1 VRLLHIFAGS
11 AVLALLAVAAPQ
23 ADAGTRLNFSK
34 FPFIFDDGY
43 DNDEFYY
50 EDPPPRRRALRRK
63 LRQRQREEERY
74 FSRDEV
80 EPEQYGIYEPD
91 LQDDVIDIPPRRRL
105 DKVRKARKSGE
116 DPAPPKAAQKKKR
129 AAIADP
135 PVKPK
140 PKPKP
145 KPAAK
150 PAEPEADTALQETG
164 TVLPAEKLPSLAGAV
179 SCAQAT
185 DIVTGYGFGEVKPT
199 SCKGEVYAFRASRA
213 GKTYEIKL
221 AADSGELTEVAK
233 Q

>member
-1 VRLLHIFAGS
+1 MRLLHIFAGS
-11 AVLALLAVAAPQ
+11 AALALLAAATPQ
-23 ADAGTRLNFSK
+23 ADAGTRFNFSK

-50 EDPPPRRRALRRK
+50 EDPPPRRRHALRRK
-63 LRQRQREEERY
+63 FRQREEERY
-74 FSRDEV
+74 FSRDEI

-105 DKVRKARKSGE
+105 DKVRKARESDE
-116 DPAPPKAAQKKKR
+116 DPAPPKAPQKKKR

-135 PVKPK
+135 VAKPK

-145 KPAAK
+145 KMAAK
-150 PAEPEADTALQETG
+150 PARPEADTALRETG
-164 TVLPAEKLPSLAGAV
+164 SVLPEEKALSSGSAV

-185 DIVTGYGFGEVKPT
+185 DIVSGYGFGEVKPT